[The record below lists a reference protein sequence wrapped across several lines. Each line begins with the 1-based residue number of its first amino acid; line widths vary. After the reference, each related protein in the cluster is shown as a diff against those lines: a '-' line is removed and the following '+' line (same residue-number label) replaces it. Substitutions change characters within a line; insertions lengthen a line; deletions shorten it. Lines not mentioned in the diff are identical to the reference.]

1 MKILNYIKSK
11 FYKHE
16 VKTYL
21 SDETE
26 VSDEIEVPKNRKC
39 NMILS
44 CINTFMVRGYVDI
57 IDKNTVEITIDYYNE
72 DLKDEMYYCMKK
84 YNHFNCIYSFGY
96 EKAMYIFG
104 YIKEHRVVHLM
115 HGSNVFIFKVVL
127 NEIHDKYKSIE
138 FIDNYVKLSNEQ
150 YVAVRTMEIV
160 TDEQTINL
168 LNMIK

>member
-16 VKTYL
+16 VKT
-21 SDETE
+21 E
-26 VSDEIEVPKNRKC
+26 VSNEIEVPKNRKC

-57 IDKNTVEITIDYYNE
+57 IDKNTVEITIDYYDE
-72 DLKDEMYYCMKK
+72 DIKDEMYYCIDE
-84 YNHFNCIYSFGY
+84 YSHFNCIYLTSY
-96 EKAMYIFG
+96 EKVIYIFG

-115 HGSNVFIFKVVL
+115 NRGSVFIFEVVL
-127 NEIHDKYKSIE
+127 NEIPDKYKSIE

-150 YVAVRTMEIV
+150 YVDVRTMEIV

-168 LNMIK
+168 LNMMK